1 MSLFDINST
10 FDKDV
15 PPLDCPKLTAFQ
27 RDLVDNDLIFW
38 VDFVVDGALAAI
50 GLVANIVSAL
60 ILGKEDMRN
69 SFNFLLIALISMDS
83 CFLFLCLLEGVR
95 KEASYVSN
103 IQVLL
108 FPHLLYPLIS
118 IVFTASIYMTV
129 AIAIERYIAVHYP
142 IDYSQAIN
150 SPEACKRRLLKY
162 VIPVIFISTLLNIP
176 KFLETDI
183 EYHDPWDDFST
194 GSFPGE
200 FGHNG
205 THIFINQTLYKHIS
219 DLDTTEE
226 WDVLFDGKR
235 HDMVSNINPYV
246 KIKWLRQ
253 HPLYMKYYIHWTN
266 LFVRAIIPT
275 VLLIYFN
282 YKIYQDVK
290 NRNRRQLTMSSRT
303 GTGTGSAQQ
312 ARRKQEDNLA
322 VVFLGIVLVFLICHT
337 PRNICNLAETFYID
351 NSIECQKIG
360 QNGFPFWTLVL
371 NTISHLLLVVN
382 SSTNMILY
390 IFLNKLFRLH
400 FINHVKSIVGC
411 LLRPCAKA
419 ANNNEQ
425 MAMEPLMNGHRGGG
439 NGAGPGKNGGG
450 APVVTEATAAVKAA
464 ATNAVD
470 TNNISHKAKTTTNPS
485 HTNGNERGILLE
497 AQKGQNGNG
506 AASSHAEAIP
516 TIVNEN
522 EVSCN
527 NGVAGGQEAAKT
539 NILGSDILV
548 QSSPNKSELVV
559 NPEEDTLSTNY
570 EDKINVQLPSPGEAS
585 TKTVSTVA
593 TVTQSPNISNHGG
606 AIYGN
611 GGKASD
617 IVATLVTSPKSLE
630 DKETERTNV

>member
-1 MSLFDINST
+1 MSLFDINAT
-10 FDKDV
+10 FDKEV
-15 PPLDCPKLTAFQ
+15 EPLDCPNLTKLQ
-27 RDLVDNDLIFW
+27 RDIINDDLVFW
-38 VDFVVDGALAAI
+38 VDFVVDGALAAT
-50 GLVANIVSAL
+50 GLIANIVSAL

-95 KEASYVSN
+95 KIGYASN

-162 VIPVIFISTLLNIP
+162 VIPVIFISTFLNIP
-176 KFLETDI
+176 KFLESDI
-183 EYHDPWDDFST
+183 EYYNPWDDFST
-194 GSFPGE
+194 GNQYWSYPGE
-200 FGHNG
+200 FEHNG
-205 THIFINQTLYKHIS
+205 SHIFHNQTVYKHIS
-219 DLDTTEE
+219 ELNSTVE
-226 WDVLFDGKR
+226 WEILFDGNR
-235 HDMVSNINPYV
+235 HDMSTDTGPGI
-246 KIKWLRQ
+246 IITWLRQ
-253 HPLYMKYYIHWTN
+253 HPVYMKYYTHWTQ
-266 LFVRAIIPT
+266 LFVKAIIPT

-411 LLRPCAKA
+411 LLGPCAKA

-425 MAMEPLMNGHRGGG
+425 MAMEPLMNGHRGG

-450 APVVTEATAAVKAA
+450 APVVTAAVKAA

-470 TNNISHKAKTTTNPS
+470 TNNISHNAKTTTNPS

-497 AQKGQNGNG
+497 AKKGQNGNG

-522 EVSCN
+522 EISCN
-527 NGVAGGQEAAKT
+527 NGVAGGQEAAKA

-548 QSSPNKSELVV
+548 ESSPNKSELVV
-559 NPEEDTLSTNY
+559 NPEEDTLSANF

-585 TKTVSTVA
+585 TKTVSTIA

-611 GGKASD
+611 GGKTPD

>member
-1 MSLFDINST
+1 MSPS
-10 FDKDV
+10 
-15 PPLDCPKLTAFQ
+15 P
-27 RDLVDNDLIFW
+27 
-38 VDFVVDGALAAI
+38 
-50 GLVANIVSAL
+50 
-60 ILGKEDMRN
+60 
-69 SFNFLLIALISMDS
+69 
-83 CFLFLCLLEGVR
+83 
-95 KEASYVSN
+95 Y
-103 IQVLL
+103 
-108 FPHLLYPLIS
+108 
-118 IVFTASIYMTV
+118 
-129 AIAIERYIAVHYP
+129 IAI
-142 IDYSQAIN
+142 
-150 SPEACKRRLLKY
+150 
-162 VIPVIFISTLLNIP
+162 T
-176 KFLETDI
+176 
-183 EYHDPWDDFST
+183 
-194 GSFPGE
+194 
-200 FGHNG
+200 
-205 THIFINQTLYKHIS
+205 
-219 DLDTTEE
+219 
-226 WDVLFDGKR
+226 
-235 HDMVSNINPYV
+235 
-246 KIKWLRQ
+246 WLRK
-253 HPLYMKYYIHWTN
+253 HPDYMKFYIYWTN
-266 LFVRAIIPT
+266 LFVKAIIPT

-337 PRNICNLAETFYID
+337 PRNICNLAETYYID
-351 NSIECQKIG
+351 NSIECQKMR
-360 QNGFPFWTLVL
+360 QNGFPFWVLVL

-439 NGAGPGKNGGG
+439 NGAGQGKNGGG

-559 NPEEDTLSTNY
+559 NPEEDTLSANY

-585 TKTVSTVA
+585 TKTVSTIA
-593 TVTQSPNISNHGG
+593 TVTQSPNISNNGG